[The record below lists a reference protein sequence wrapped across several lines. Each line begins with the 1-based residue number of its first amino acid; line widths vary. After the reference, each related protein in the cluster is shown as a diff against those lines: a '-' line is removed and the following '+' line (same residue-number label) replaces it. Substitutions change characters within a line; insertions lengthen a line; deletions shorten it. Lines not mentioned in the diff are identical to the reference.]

1 MCSVSKDYGLTSLP
15 NQGSS
20 ADATGSEGAV
30 ASEQQTLA
38 ETQQVLV
45 TLAGGGEGASSAEV
59 VEVNMYELLNNS
71 VTFICKD
78 KPSNPDLEAQTV

>member
-1 MCSVSKDYGLTSLP
+1 MTSLP

-20 ADATGSEGAV
+20 ADATGSEGPV
-30 ASEQQTLA
+30 ISEQQTPLA

-71 VTFICKD
+71 VTFICED
-78 KPSNPDLEAQTV
+78 KPSNPDIEAHIV